1 MWGLILKD
9 LYTVRKS
16 LAYTAVIVA
25 VFGVVYSGSSAA
37 FGVVG
42 AMASMMVISVSS
54 TTISYDEFYHWDRYA
69 AALPI
74 SRGRVVAAK
83 YLLILLMAAAAML
96 LCLAMGGLLGWL
108 LAGEVQWVELLA
120 SAGASLAVGL
130 LGAAVVVPL
139 YYRFG
144 VQQCRFALVAVYGIP
159 ALAVV
164 LWVRV
169 TGFALTEAQLEAL
182 LQGLAL
188 AAPVICLA
196 ALGVSWLISTR
207 VYQKKELK

>member
-169 TGFALTEAQLEAL
+169 TGFSFGEAQAEGL
-182 LQGLAL
+182 LRLL
-188 AAPVICLA
+188 AAAPFIALA

-207 VYQKKELK
+207 VCQKKELK

>member
-54 TTISYDEFYHWDRYA
+54 TTISYDAFYHWDRYA

-108 LAGEVQWVELLA
+108 LAGEVQWAELLA

-169 TGFALTEAQLEAL
+169 TGFAPTEAQLEAL

-196 ALGVSWLISTR
+196 ALGISWGISTR
-207 VYQKKELK
+207 VYQKKGLK